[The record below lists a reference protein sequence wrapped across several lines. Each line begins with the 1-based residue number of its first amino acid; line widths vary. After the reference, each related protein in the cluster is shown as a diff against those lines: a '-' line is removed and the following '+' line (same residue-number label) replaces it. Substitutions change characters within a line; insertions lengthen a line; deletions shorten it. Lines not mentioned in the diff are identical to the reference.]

1 MISKIMKSYP
11 LQVFRHRVYLPWLSM
26 LGYFGDVRRGIVT
39 QKIIELNDLGIDPSV
54 GVRFETISYANLQ
67 SSLMFAKNLG
77 FDKFC
82 DIGCGLGRSLVVA
95 NECGFIDLYGVDISD
110 NLISKCQN
118 NMSKV
123 GVSASL
129 SCMDVADFYIPSG
142 KLVIYLFNP
151 FGEERMTDLV
161 KNLVCREYETLVIY
175 HNPKHSEC
183 FKNETKIK
191 THTWNHFGL
200 YQEKAFIYL
209 IPAKPKN

>member
-11 LQVFRHRVYLPWLSM
+11 LQVFRHRVYLPLLSM
-26 LGYFGDVRRGIVT
+26 LSYFGDFKRGIVT
-39 QKIIELNDLGIDPSV
+39 QKIIELNDLGIDSSV
-54 GVRFETISYANLQ
+54 GNRFETIVYGHLK

-77 FDKFC
+77 FDKFL

-95 NECGFIDLYGVDISD
+95 NEVGFIDLYGVDISD
-110 NLISKCQN
+110 NLISRCQN

-129 SCMDVADFYIPSG
+129 SCIDVADFDVPSG

-161 KNLVCREYETLVIY
+161 SRLACREEETLVIY

>member
-11 LQVFRHRVYLPWLSM
+11 LQVFRHRIYLPYLSM

-39 QKIIELNDLGIDPSV
+39 QEIIELNDLGIDSSV
-54 GVRFETISYANLQ
+54 GTRFETIVYGHLK

-77 FDKFC
+77 FDKFL

-95 NECGFIDLYGVDISD
+95 NEVGFFDLYGVDISD
-110 NLISKCQN
+110 NLISRCQN

-129 SCMDVADFYIPSG
+129 SCIDVADFDVPSG

-161 KNLVCREYETLVIY
+161 KKLVCREYETLVIY

-200 YQEKAFIYL
+200 YREKAFIYL
-209 IPAKPKN
+209 ISAKPKN

>member
-11 LQVFRHRVYLPWLSM
+11 LQVFRHRIYLPYLSM
-26 LGYFGDVRRGIVT
+26 LGYFGDVSRGIIT
-39 QKIIELNDLGIDPSV
+39 QEIIELNDLGINSSV
-54 GVRFETISYANLQ
+54 GTRFETISYG
-67 SSLMFAKNLG
+67 SLTTILRYSKSLG
-77 FDKFC
+77 FDKFL

-95 NECGFIDLYGVDISD
+95 NEVGFLDLYGVDISD
-110 NLISKCQN
+110 KLISRCGN
-118 NMSKV
+118 NMTKV
-123 GVSASL
+123 GLSPSL
-129 SCMDVADFYIPSG
+129 SCSDVDNFEIPSG

-161 KNLVCREYETLVIY
+161 KKLVCREYETLVIY

-200 YQEKAFIYL
+200 YLEKAFIYL

>member
-1 MISKIMKSYP
+1 
-11 LQVFRHRVYLPWLSM
+11 M

-39 QKIIELNDLGIDPSV
+39 QEIIELNDLGIDSSV
-54 GVRFETISYANLQ
+54 GTRFETISYAHLK

-77 FDKFC
+77 FDSFL

-95 NECGFIDLYGVDISD
+95 NEVGLIDLYGVDISD
-110 NLISKCQN
+110 NLISRCQN

-129 SCMDVADFYIPSG
+129 SCVDVADFDVPSG

-161 KNLVCREYETLVIY
+161 SRLACREWETLVIY
-175 HNPKHSEC
+175 HNPKYSEC

-200 YQEKAFIYL
+200 YLEKAFIYL

>member
-11 LQVFRHRVYLPWLSM
+11 LQVFRHRVYLPLLSM
-26 LGYFGDVRRGIVT
+26 LSYFGDFKRGIVT
-39 QKIIELNDLGIDPSV
+39 QKIIELNDLGIDSSV
-54 GVRFETISYANLQ
+54 GVRFETIGYAHLK

-77 FDKFC
+77 FDKFL

-95 NECGFIDLYGVDISD
+95 NEVGFIDLYGVDISD
-110 NLISKCQN
+110 NLISRCQN

-129 SCMDVADFYIPSG
+129 SCMDVADFDVPSG
-142 KLVIYLFNP
+142 KLAIYLFNP

-161 KNLVCREYETLVIY
+161 KKLVCREYETLVIY

-200 YQEKAFIYL
+200 YLEKAFIYL

>member
-11 LQVFRHRVYLPWLSM
+11 LQVFRHRIYLPYLSM
-26 LGYFGDVRRGIVT
+26 LAYFGDVRRGIVT
-39 QKIIELNDLGIDPSV
+39 QGIIELNDLGINSSV
-54 GVRFETISYANLQ
+54 GTRFETISYGRL
-67 SSLMFAKNLG
+67 STILRYSKSLG
-77 FDKFC
+77 FDKFL

-95 NECGFIDLYGVDISD
+95 NEVGFIDLYGVDISD
-110 NLISKCQN
+110 NLISRCQN

-129 SCMDVADFYIPSG
+129 SCNDVADFDVPSG

-161 KNLVCREYETLVIY
+161 SRLACREEETLVIY

-183 FKNETKIK
+183 FKNQNKIK

-200 YQEKAFIYL
+200 YREKAFIYL
-209 IPAKPKN
+209 ISAKPKN

>member
-11 LQVFRHRVYLPWLSM
+11 LQVFRHRIYLPYLSM
-26 LGYFGDVRRGIVT
+26 LGYFGDVSRGIIT
-39 QKIIELNDLGIDPSV
+39 QEIIELNDLGINSSV
-54 GVRFETISYANLQ
+54 GTRFETISYG
-67 SSLMFAKNLG
+67 SLTTILRYSKSLG
-77 FDKFC
+77 FDKFL

-95 NECGFIDLYGVDISD
+95 NEVGFLDLYGVDISD
-110 NLISKCQN
+110 KLISRCGN
-118 NMSKV
+118 NMTKV
-123 GVSASL
+123 GLSPSL
-129 SCMDVADFYIPSG
+129 SCSDVDNFEIPSG

-161 KNLVCREYETLVIY
+161 KKLVCREYETLVIY

>member
-11 LQVFRHRVYLPWLSM
+11 AQVFRHRIYLRYLSM

-39 QKIIELNDLGIDPSV
+39 QKIIELNDLGIDSSV
-54 GVRFETISYANLQ
+54 GTRFETISYAHLK

-77 FDKFC
+77 FDKFL

-95 NECGFIDLYGVDISD
+95 NEVGFIDLYGVDISD
-110 NLISKCQN
+110 NLISRCQN

-129 SCMDVADFYIPSG
+129 SCIDVADFDVPSG

>member
-1 MISKIMKSYP
+1 MFNKIMKSYP
-11 LQVFRHRVYLPWLSM
+11 LQVFRHRIYLPFFSL
-26 LGYFGDVRRGIVT
+26 LGLFGDFRRGIVT
-39 QKIIELNDLGIDPSV
+39 QEVIELNNLGIDSSV
-54 GVRFETISYANLQ
+54 GTRFETISYANLK

-77 FDKFC
+77 FDKFL

-95 NECGFIDLYGVDISD
+95 NEVGFIDLYGVDVSD
-110 NLISKCQN
+110 NLISRCQD

-123 GVSASL
+123 GVPASL
-129 SCMDVADFYIPSG
+129 SCIDVADFDVPSG

-161 KNLVCREYETLVIY
+161 SRLACREEETLVIY

-183 FKNETKIK
+183 FKNHNKIK

-200 YQEKAFIYL
+200 YREQASFFLIAGKA
-209 IPAKPKN
+209 NN

>member
-11 LQVFRHRVYLPWLSM
+11 LQVFRHRIYLPYLSM

-39 QKIIELNDLGIDPSV
+39 QEIIELNDLGIDSSV
-54 GVRFETISYANLQ
+54 GTRFETISYAHLK

-77 FDKFC
+77 FDKFL

-95 NECGFIDLYGVDISD
+95 NEVGLIDLYGVDISD
-110 NLISKCQN
+110 NLISRCQN

-129 SCMDVADFYIPSG
+129 SCIDVADFDVPSG

-161 KNLVCREYETLVIY
+161 SRLACREEETLVIY

-183 FKNETKIK
+183 FKNQNKIK

>member
-39 QKIIELNDLGIDPSV
+39 QKIIELNDLGIDSSV
-54 GVRFETISYANLQ
+54 GNRFETISYANLK

-77 FDKFC
+77 FDSFL
-82 DIGCGLGRSLVVA
+82 DVGCGLGRSLVVA
-95 NECGFIDLYGVDISD
+95 NEVGFFDLYGVDISD
-110 NLISKCQN
+110 NLISRCQN

-129 SCMDVADFYIPSG
+129 SCIDVADFDVPSG

-161 KNLVCREYETLVIY
+161 SRLACREEETLVIY

-183 FKNETKIK
+183 FKNQNKIK

-200 YQEKAFIYL
+200 YQEKVFIYL

>member
-11 LQVFRHRVYLPWLSM
+11 LQVFRHRIYLPYLSM
-26 LGYFGDVRRGIVT
+26 RGYFGDVRRGIVT
-39 QKIIELNDLGIDPSV
+39 QEIIELNDLGIDSSV
-54 GVRFETISYANLQ
+54 GTRFETISYAHLK

-77 FDKFC
+77 FDKFL

-95 NECGFIDLYGVDISD
+95 NEVGFIDLYGVDISD
-110 NLISKCQN
+110 NLISRCQN

-129 SCMDVADFYIPSG
+129 SCIDVADFDVPSG

-161 KNLVCREYETLVIY
+161 SRLACREEETLVIY
-175 HNPKHSEC
+175 HNPKHFEC
-183 FKNETKIK
+183 FKSQNKIK
-191 THTWNHFGL
+191 TQDWNHFGL
-200 YQEKAFIYL
+200 YLEKAFIYL
-209 IPAKPKN
+209 IPAKSKN

>member
-11 LQVFRHRVYLPWLSM
+11 LQVFRHRIYLPWLSM
-26 LGYFGDVRRGIVT
+26 LGYFGDVKRGIVT
-39 QKIIELNDLGIDPSV
+39 QEIIELNDLGIDSSV
-54 GVRFETISYANLQ
+54 GTRFETISYANLK

-77 FDKFC
+77 FDKFL

-95 NECGFIDLYGVDISD
+95 NEVGFFDLYGVDISD
-110 NLISKCQN
+110 NLISRCQN

-129 SCMDVADFYIPSG
+129 SCIDVADFDVPSG

-161 KNLVCREYETLVIY
+161 SRLACREEETLVIY

-183 FKNETKIK
+183 FKNQNKIK

>member
-11 LQVFRHRVYLPWLSM
+11 LQVFRHRIYLPYLSM

-39 QKIIELNDLGIDPSV
+39 QEIIELNDLGIDSSV
-54 GVRFETISYANLQ
+54 GTRFETIVYGHLK

-77 FDKFC
+77 FDKFL

-95 NECGFIDLYGVDISD
+95 NEVGFFDLYGVDISD
-110 NLISKCQN
+110 NLISRCQN

-129 SCMDVADFYIPSG
+129 SCIDVADFDVPSG

-161 KNLVCREYETLVIY
+161 SRLACREEETLVIY

-183 FKNETKIK
+183 FKNQNKIK